1 MQPEQTNAL
10 LHIEASGSHTTVFA
24 YGPEDGPTV
33 LAVHGF
39 RGTHYGLEPLAE
51 ALASRG
57 YRVLVPD
64 LPGAGASSPLRG
76 THDAVG
82 YGAWLG
88 ELAEQLPQT
97 KLLLGHSFGS
107 VIVSAAIAQGTTPD
121 GTVLIN
127 PILEPPLTGP
137 RRLATAAARTYYALA
152 RHLPRELGHWLLA
165 SKLIAGIG
173 GSLMTSTRDRTL
185 RKWIRDEHFRQAGA
199 FASRD
204 VVLESFIASTSTTVV
219 DFAAHVTSPTLL
231 LGAERDPLSPPS
243 AYNVEATGIRTGTFH
258 VFPERGHLLPYEET
272 QEISQLVAEWDQ
284 SVVDRELA
292 A

>member
-1 MQPEQTNAL
+1 MQLEQSDAL
-10 LHIEASGSHTTVFA
+10 PIEAGGSRTTVYT
-24 YGPEDGPTV
+24 YGPEDGPAV

-39 RGTHYGLEPLAE
+39 RGTHYGLEPLAI
-51 ALASRG
+51 ALASHG

-64 LPGAGASSPLRG
+64 LPGAGASSPLQG

-88 ELAEQLPQT
+88 ELAERLPQT

-107 VIVSAAIAQGTTPD
+107 VIVSAAVAQGTTPD

-137 RRLATAAARTYYALA
+137 RRIATAAARSYYALA
-152 RHLPRELGHWLLA
+152 RHLPPELGRRLLA

-173 GSLMTSTRDRTL
+173 GSLMTSTQDRTL
-185 RKWIRDEHFRQAGA
+185 RRWIRDEHLRQAGA

-204 VVLESFIASTSTTVV
+204 VVLEGFIASTSTTVA
-219 DFAAHVTSPTLL
+219 DFAAHFTSPTLL

-243 AYNVEATGIRTGTFH
+243 ACTAVATGIRAGTFH
-258 VFPERGHLLPYEET
+258 IFPDRGHLLPYEEA
-272 QEISQLVAEWDQ
+272 QELSHLVVEWDQ
-284 SVVDRELA
+284 SVLNREFA
-292 A
+292 V